1 MAKDTN
7 STMRD
12 YVQVL
17 WSNFKNFPPI
27 MIKRVSRELGSFWH
41 LVKICL
47 YRSIRFYEIRGNFSS
62 WSKFPKLSI
71 FLKLL
76 SFLFQPLP
84 NLYSFR
90 RLHHTLIYFKRS
102 EFFQHPIA
110 TLKINPSFYQHFQKI
125 RALITTMSTRCF
137 KYRVLKLRIE
147 VKLHSS

>member
-1 MAKDTN
+1 MCFPQINKKKTSRAILSQMEKMAKDTN

-102 EFFQHPIA
+102 EFF
-110 TLKINPSFYQHFQKI
+110 
-125 RALITTMSTRCF
+125 
-137 KYRVLKLRIE
+137 
-147 VKLHSS
+147 